1 MAIEIRISNVLTSE
15 DAWLFLI
22 IQDMYKSPRIYHF
35 QGYHSLSELPL
46 IVVPLCPCQLCCL
59 TLGPLQALRDTWSPE
74 QELALVLW
82 HWSIQAGG
90 KENVEGF
97 CKDPHPSDSAGFWDS
112 FCSHFVWVWFF
123 NFEFTKYKAWP
134 SALSTVHAGGF
145 YRTVM
150 GTSQ

>member
-35 QGYHSLSELPL
+35 QGYHSLSGLPL
-46 IVVPLCPCQLCCL
+46 IVVPLCPCQLCCHPG
-59 TLGPLQALRDTWSPE
+59 TSPGPEGHLEHWAGVGPGS
-74 QELALVLW
+74 V
-82 HWSIQAGG
+82 HWSIQAGE